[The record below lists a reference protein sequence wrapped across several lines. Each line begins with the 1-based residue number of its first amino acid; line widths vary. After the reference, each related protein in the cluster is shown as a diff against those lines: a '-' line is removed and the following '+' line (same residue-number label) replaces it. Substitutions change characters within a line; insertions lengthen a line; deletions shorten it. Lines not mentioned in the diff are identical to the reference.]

1 MKSTQQKTLTKRI
14 KIKVLQVFIGT
25 FARVPVVGKRGRKN
39 AATMIYKTEK
49 IPLENLPDSLQGLSL
64 VYLTDPH
71 IGGNID
77 TMAEEVSLGIH
88 SMLKKTLPEKTL
100 ILHGGDFI
108 CGEEAELSTSEKDVF
123 ENASLLFR

>member
-1 MKSTQQKTLTKRI
+1 M
-14 KIKVLQVFIGT
+14 V
-25 FARVPVVGKRGRKN
+25 
-39 AATMIYKTEK
+39 YKTEK
-49 IPLENLPDSLQGLSL
+49 IPLENLPNSLQGLSL
-64 VYLTDPH
+64 MYLTDPH

-88 SMLKKTLPEKTL
+88 GMLKKTLPQKTL

-108 CGEEAELSTSEKDVF
+108 CGEESELSTSEKNIF